1 MPVDPAQFDPVL
13 GVERATFVTLKSRGR
28 LRGCIGTT
36 SPVRPLVVDVS
47 YNGHSASTR
56 DPRFPAVRADEVDGL
71 TISIS
76 ILTVPTRLSVGTR
89 DELLAALTIG
99 SDGLIIKS
107 GDRRAAFLPVMW
119 EQLPDAEDFLG
130 YLEGKGDRPVGTWRR
145 GMEAWTFQADYL
157 SE

>member
-1 MPVDPAQFDPVL
+1 VDPEQFDLVL
-13 GVERATFVTLKSRGR
+13 RVARATFVTLNSQGR
-28 LRGCIGTT
+28 LRGCMGVT
-36 SPVRPLVVDVS
+36 SPGRPLVTDVS
-47 YNGHSASTR
+47 YNAHSASTR
-56 DPRFPAVRADEVDGL
+56 DPRFPAVRGDEVDGL
-71 TISIS
+71 TISLS
-76 ILTVPTRLSVGTR
+76 ILTVPTRLDVGAR

-107 GDRRAAFLPVMW
+107 GDRRATFLPVMW

-130 YLEGKGDRPVGTWRR
+130 YLEGKGSRAVGTWRR